1 MSYSVDIELASL
13 ACRTKSAAF
22 QAAALLSADPW
33 ARSRLKVSPFCEA
46 TPERD
51 DSWRLAIDDYD
62 ACYWNESEYRRL
74 WLTLAPFMADNAF
87 IEFRHEEGS
96 RFRIRWEA
104 GRVFE
109 DLPKQVVWAT
119 DVEITPALLKD

>member
-1 MSYSVDIELASL
+1 MSCSVDIELDSL
-13 ACRTKSAAF
+13 VCRTKSAAF

-33 ARSRLKVSPFCEA
+33 ARTRLKVSPFFE
-46 TPERD
+46 TSPERD

-62 ACYWNESEYRRL
+62 ARYWNETEYRRL
-74 WLTLAPFMADNAF
+74 WLALAPFMADSAF

-96 RFRIRWEA
+96 RFRVRWEA

-109 DLPKQVVWAT
+109 GLARQVIWAT
-119 DVEITPALLKD
+119 DFEITPALLKD